1 MTVKSKSHYKSMK
14 TITRLTEVCIGSV
27 TSAIEAA
34 RGGARRVELCDN
46 LPEGGTTPSAGS
58 IETCLNIPQLKTMV
72 MIRPRGGDFLYNDT
86 EFDIMKRDVQV
97 ARKLGAHGVVFG
109 ILLPDGTID
118 RGRMQQ
124 LIELSGD
131 MDITCHRAFDMT
143 RDPFEA
149 MECLIGMGIR
159 RILTSGQQ
167 PKAPLGAELITK
179 LVEKAANRIIIM
191 PGAGVNE
198 HTIEKMAATG
208 AREFHIAP
216 TRYVESEMV
225 FRNPAVNMGAP
236 EQNEYRSL
244 IIDHERVRKV
254 TDYLNQL

>member
-1 MTVKSKSHYKSMK
+1 MK
-14 TITRLTEVCIGSV
+14 TVTRLTEVCIGSV
-27 TSAIEAA
+27 VSAIEAA
-34 RGGARRVELCDN
+34 KGGASRVELCDN

-58 IETCLNIPQLKTMV
+58 IEACLNITQLKTMV
-72 MIRPRGGDFLYNDT
+72 MIRPRGGDFLYNET
-86 EFDIMKRDVQV
+86 EFDIMKRDIKV
-97 ARKLGAHGVVFG
+97 ARQLGAHGVVFG
-109 ILLPDGTID
+109 ILKPDGTLD
-118 RGRMQQ
+118 RERMLQ

-149 MECLIGMGIR
+149 MESLIGMGIR

-167 PKAPLGAELITK
+167 PKAPLGTKLIAK

-198 HTIEKMAATG
+198 NTIGLMVTTG
-208 AREFHIAP
+208 ATEFHIAP
-216 TRYVESEMV
+216 TRQVESAMD
-225 FRNPAVNMGAP
+225 FRNPAVNMGASG
-236 EQNEYRSL
+236 QDEYKTL
-244 IIDHERVRKV
+244 IIDYERVKRV